1 MVERTGPM
9 VAARPILAVG
19 WATVEL
25 DRAALE
31 LASVLLPGTFFQP
44 GPPSEHLGARC
55 RLGWVA
61 PAFVQELAA
70 IVVLLEASTEGRLAA
85 TLARHGEGWCATWAS
100 GVAETAE
107 TAESAESAQSAE
119 SAESAQSAETGSEGR
134 LSVVRSGPLG
144 TERLLLGDPVSGPH
158 RLVVEAATIG
168 S

>member
-1 MVERTGPM
+1 MVAARPILA

-25 DRAALE
+25 DRAAHE
-31 LASVLLPGTFFQP
+31 LASVLLPGTSFRP

-61 PAFVQELAA
+61 PAFVYELAA

-100 GVAETAE
+100 
-107 TAESAESAQSAE
+107 AESEESAS
-119 SAESAQSAETGSEGR
+119 GGP
-134 LSVVRSGPLG
+134 LSVVKSGSLG
-144 TERLLLGDPVSGPH
+144 PERLLLGDPASGPH
-158 RLVVEAATIG
+158 RLVVETATIG

>member
-1 MVERTGPM
+1 M
-9 VAARPILAVG
+9 VAARPILAVASRPILAVG

-31 LASVLLPGTFFQP
+31 LVSVLLPGTSFRP

-61 PAFVQELAA
+61 PAFVYELAA

-85 TLARHGEGWCATWAS
+85 TLARHGEGWCATW
-100 GVAETAE
+100 T
-107 TAESAESAQSAE
+107 SAEPAESAE
-119 SAESAQSAETGSEGR
+119 SAESASGGR
-134 LSVVRSGPLG
+134 LSVVKSGPLG
-144 TERLLLGDPVSGPH
+144 LERLLLGDPASGPH
-158 RLVVEAATIG
+158 RLVVETATIG

>member
-1 MVERTGPM
+1 M

-31 LASVLLPGTFFQP
+31 LASVLLPGTSFQR

-55 RLGWVA
+55 RLGRVA

-85 TLARHGEGWCATWAS
+85 TLARHGEGWCATWEA
-100 GVAETAE
+100 GADETAG
-107 TAESAESAQSAE
+107 A
-119 SAESAQSAETGSEGR
+119 GSNGR
-134 LSVVRSGPLG
+134 LSIVRRGPLG
-144 TERLLLGDPVSGPH
+144 PERLLLGDPVSGPH
-158 RLVVEAATIG
+158 RLVVEAATIEP
-168 S
+168 

>member
-1 MVERTGPM
+1 M

-25 DRAALE
+25 DRAGLE
-31 LASVLLPGTFFQP
+31 LASVLIPGTSFQP

-61 PAFVQELAA
+61 PAFVGDLAA

-85 TLARHGEGWCATWAS
+85 TLARHGEGWCATWES
-100 GVAETAE
+100 GAVADEP
-107 TAESAESAQSAE
+107 
-119 SAESAQSAETGSEGR
+119 GSEGR
-134 LSVVRSGPLG
+134 LSVVKSGPLG
-144 TERLLLGDPVSGPH
+144 PERLLMGGPVSGSH
-158 RLVVEAATIG
+158 RLVVEAATIE

>member
-31 LASVLLPGTFFQP
+31 LASVLLPGTSFQP

-55 RLGWVA
+55 RLGWDA

-100 GVAETAE
+100 GAAE
-107 TAESAESAQSAE
+107 TAESAESAP
-119 SAESAQSAETGSEGR
+119 GGR
-134 LSVVRSGPLG
+134 LSVVKSGPLG
-144 TERLLLGDPVSGPH
+144 PERLLLGDPASGPH
-158 RLVVEAATIG
+158 RLVVETATIG

>member
-1 MVERTGPM
+1 M

-25 DRAALE
+25 DRAGQE
-31 LASVLLPGTFFQP
+31 LASVLLPGTSFQP

-55 RLGWVA
+55 RVGWVA
-61 PAFVQELAA
+61 PAFVEELAA

-100 GVAETAE
+100 GAAE
-107 TAESAESAQSAE
+107 SAE
-119 SAESAQSAETGSEGR
+119 SAESAPGGR
-134 LSVVRSGPLG
+134 LSVVKSGPLG
-144 TERLLLGDPVSGPH
+144 PEWLLMGGPVSGSH
-158 RLVVEAATIG
+158 RLVVEAATIE